1 MYPEGKDRLA
11 VYAVLGI
18 VVILLYANTLAGGF
32 VWDDN
37 LFTANQVYWSFD
49 FRKIFLSLAN
59 GLEYQPVRDLSYLF
73 DISVWGGSPF
83 GFHLTNLLL
92 FAVITLL
99 AYKTAESFSCF
110 TRRAEDKSP
119 SWFVPF
125 FTALIFAVH
134 PLKSEVVAWI
144 TQRNTLLATLFFL
157 LSLLLF
163 RRYLERDGL
172 KIYILSFLAFSLALL
187 SKATV
192 VILPLLLFCMLLK
205 NGGEWRQRK
214 FWLPLAPF
222 IALSGAGAMLHIMIA
237 RKTAVVSAAYYGSF
251 QERLVVA
258 LQIPFF
264 YLKKS
269 LLPTDISAFYAD
281 NFSLSLSSPRVLISA
296 ATLIGVTAAAWFLRK
311 RNPEILIGC
320 GWFVIT
326 LLPVSNLLATSPV
339 AADRYLFLPS
349 FGLAFTA
356 ATLLSRIRLPLK
368 LMLPIALLGVSLLVP
383 LTLSQNRV
391 WHDDIALW
399 SHTAVRSPQV
409 AGVWFNLGRA
419 WHKTTQLSKALD
431 AYLRAV
437 KLDPADIKSLDNA
450 ATIFPSS
457 RGSITARHE
466 LVKSLAEQ
474 LPPAPA
480 GISLTGYTDAEWK
493 HPDAAEELFLYLLAA
508 DSQST
513 TLKLALAN
521 LYRKLGAF
529 DRATAIYSEIVRNG
543 SGKGEA
549 EFGLAVIAAING
561 NNEEKTRLLAIAQ
574 NKGGVPQ
581 ELLSKVEPL
590 AALCQAIKAKGG
602 DPVDC
607 KDKTYPTGQGGRLSR

>member
-1 MYPEGKDRLA
+1 MYSERNSRLA
-11 VYAVLGI
+11 AYAVTAI

-59 GLEYQPVRDLSYLF
+59 GLEYQPVRDISYLF
-73 DISVWGGSPF
+73 DISVWGGRPF

-92 FAVITLL
+92 FAVIAML
-99 AYKTAESFSCF
+99 AYRTAESFSSL
-110 TRRAEDKSP
+110 TRRADDKTP
-119 SWFVPF
+119 LWFVPL

-163 RRYLERDGL
+163 RRHLESGGL
-172 KIYILSFLAFSLALL
+172 KTYLLSFLAFSLALL

-192 VILPLLLFCMLLK
+192 VILPLLLLFYMLLK
-205 NGGEWRQRK
+205 NGREWRQRK
-214 FWLPLAPF
+214 FWLPLIPF
-222 IALSGAGAMLHIMIA
+222 IALSGVGALLHITIA

-251 QERLVVA
+251 QERLAVA
-258 LQIPFF
+258 VQIPFF

-269 LLPTDISAFYAD
+269 LLPTDICAFYAE
-281 NFSLSLSSPRVLISA
+281 NFSQSLSSPRVLLSA
-296 ATLIGVTAAAWFLRK
+296 AALIGLVVVAWFLRK
-311 RNPEILIGC
+311 RYPEILIGG

-356 ATLLSRIRLPLK
+356 AALVSRVRLPLK
-368 LMLPIALLGVSLLVP
+368 LLLPVSLPVLFFFGQ
-383 LTLSQNRV
+383 LTLAQNRV
-391 WHDDIALW
+391 WHDDVTLW
-399 SHTAVRSPQV
+399 SHTAARSPQV

-419 WHKTTQLSKALD
+419 WHRTPQLSMALES
-431 AYLRAV
+431 YLRAL
-437 KLDPADIKSLDNA
+437 KLEPSYLSPLDNA
-450 ATIFPSS
+450 ATLFPAS
-457 RGSITARHE
+457 RGSIASRHE
-466 LVKSLAEQ
+466 LVRSLAEQ
-474 LPPAPA
+474 LPPYPA
-480 GISLTGYTDAEWK
+480 GLSLLGYTALEWQ

-508 DSQST
+508 DSRSI
-513 TLKLALAN
+513 TLRLALAN

-529 DRATAIYSEIVRNG
+529 DRATVIYSQLVSSGE
-543 SGKGEA
+543 GKGEA
-549 EFGLAVIAAING
+549 EFGLAFIAAANG
-561 NNEEKTRLLAIAQ
+561 SLQEKARLLAAARG
-574 NKGGVPQ
+574 KGGVP
-581 ELLSKVEPL
+581 EEMLGKL
-590 AALCQAIKAKGG
+590 
-602 DPVDC
+602 
-607 KDKTYPTGQGGRLSR
+607 R

>member
-1 MYPEGKDRLA
+1 MYSERTSRLA
-11 VYAVLGI
+11 AYAVTAI

-49 FRKIFLSLAN
+49 FRKILLSLAN

-73 DISVWGGSPF
+73 DIFVWGGRPF

-92 FAVITLL
+92 FAVIAML
-99 AYKTAESFSCF
+99 AFRTAESFSCL
-110 TRRAEDKSP
+110 TRRADDKTP
-119 SWFVPF
+119 LWFVPL

-163 RRYLERDGL
+163 RRHLEIGGV
-172 KIYILSFLAFSLALL
+172 KTYVLSFLAFSLALL

-192 VILPLLLFCMLLK
+192 VILPLLLLFYMLLK
-205 NGGEWRQRK
+205 NGREWRQRK
-214 FWLPLAPF
+214 FWLPLIPF
-222 IALSGAGAMLHIMIA
+222 IALSGVGALLHITIA

-251 QERLVVA
+251 QERLAVA
-258 LQIPFF
+258 VQIPFF

-269 LLPTDISAFYAD
+269 LLPTDISAFYAE
-281 NFSLSLSSPRVLISA
+281 NFSQSLSSPRVLISA
-296 ATLIGVTAAAWFLRK
+296 AALIGLMAVAWFLRK
-311 RNPEILIGC
+311 RNPEILIGG

-356 ATLLSRIRLPLK
+356 AALVSRVRLPLK
-368 LMLPIALLGVSLLVP
+368 LLLPVFLLLLFFFGQ
-383 LTLSQNRV
+383 LTLVQNRV
-391 WHDDIALW
+391 WHDDVTLW
-399 SHTAVRSPQV
+399 RHTAARSPQV

-419 WHKTTQLSKALD
+419 WHRTPQLSMALES
-431 AYLRAV
+431 YLRAL
-437 KLDPADIKSLDNA
+437 KLEPAYLSPLDNA
-450 ATIFPSS
+450 ATLFPAS
-457 RGSITARHE
+457 RGSIASRHE
-466 LVKSLAEQ
+466 LVRSLVEQ
-474 LPPAPA
+474 LPPYPA
-480 GISLTGYTDAEWK
+480 GLSLLGYTALEWQ

-508 DSQST
+508 DSRSIN
-513 TLKLALAN
+513 LRLALAN

-529 DRATAIYSEIVRNG
+529 DRANVIYAQLLSSGE
-543 SGKGEA
+543 GKGEA
-549 EFGLAVIAAING
+549 EFGLAFIAAANG
-561 NNEEKTRLLAIAQ
+561 NLQEKARLLAVARG
-574 NKGGVPQ
+574 KGGVP
-581 ELLSKVEPL
+581 EEIIGKLK
-590 AALCQAIKAKGG
+590 
-602 DPVDC
+602 
-607 KDKTYPTGQGGRLSR
+607 